1 MDDSRGVTGVDA
13 IPVKRKKTKIIQI
26 VYKEDGSR
34 DLSLKT
40 YKPNNS
46 FHIHDKSMMNNRL
59 VPAVQMCPL
68 VVNDGSDESFRISK

>member
-13 IPVKRKKTKIIQI
+13 IPVKSKKTKIIQI

-46 FHIHDKSMMNNRL
+46 FFIHDKSMMNNRL
-59 VPAVQMCPL
+59 LPSVQMCPL
-68 VVNDGSDESFRISK
+68 VDNDESVNSFRISK